1 MIYKFIEINK
11 NLRKINITKNPI
23 SDIFTVIPEEKKNA
37 DINPKYIQKDD
48 KDNIIINGFFSFLI
62 KIKNELIENEKEH
75 SGRESFNVK
84 FDCRSNINK
93 NSENYPYSDKP
104 IIFKK

>member
-1 MIYKFIEINK
+1 M
-11 NLRKINITKNPI
+11 RKINITKNPI
-23 SDIFTVIPEEKKNA
+23 SEIFTVVPEEKKNA
-37 DINPKYIQKDD
+37 DISPKYIQKDE

-84 FDCRSNINK
+84 FL
-93 NSENYPYSDKP
+93 
-104 IIFKK
+104 